1 MELAFKCLPY
11 LSVYHT
17 LQVSESTMPSS
28 IKKKKREFPPSESN
42 RKWDSRFCLFTCF
55 FMKIKNKNK
64 KNIEILVSEII
75 LDKISI
81 ISGRKIK

>member
-1 MELAFKCLPY
+1 
-11 LSVYHT
+11 
-17 LQVSESTMPSS
+17 
-28 IKKKKREFPPSESN
+28 
-42 RKWDSRFCLFTCF
+42 
-55 FMKIKNKNK
+55 MKIKNKNK